1 MLRFEKVKR
10 NQEKAEW
17 EKKEK
22 DMKKQ
27 IDLLSLQL
35 RRQSENDI
43 SGNTEELMK
52 FNELQ
57 NQFEIEKKLWKKKED
72 EYESKLWL
80 LQKQFEDIVDR

>member
-27 IDLLSLQL
+27 KDSLSLQL

-57 NQFEIEKKLWKKKED
+57 NQFEMEKQLWKKKED

-80 LQKQFEDIVDR
+80 LQKQFDDIVDR